1 MDPELAALTSTA
13 ASTVVK
19 LLATSAW
26 ERATDAVG
34 GLWRRVHPE
43 RVETVQ
49 AELEDSRAEVLAAR
63 TAGDEQ
69 VERALVGEWQNR
81 LRRLLAAD
89 PLLADELRLVV
100 AQLGSALTDADSQRG
115 ATITMRATASG
126 NSRVHQAG
134 RDLHVSTGE

>member
-1 MDPELAALTSTA
+1 VDPELAALTSTA

-26 ERATDAVG
+26 ERATGAVG
-34 GLWRRVHPE
+34 ELWRRVHPE
-43 RVETVQ
+43 RAETVR
-49 AELEDSRAEVLAAR
+49 AELEDSRTEVLAAR
-63 TAGDEQ
+63 QAGDEQ
-69 VERALVGEWQNR
+69 VEQALVGEWQGR

-89 PLLADELRLVV
+89 PQLADELRLVV
-100 AQLGSALTDADSQRG
+100 ARLGSALADADPQRG
-115 ATITMRATASG
+115 ATITMLATASG